1 MNRQAIQIDAP
12 RHVRLMEETLE
23 DTPLKPT
30 ECLIETRVSMIS
42 PGTELSRAF
51 GLKAGATYPVRPG
64 YCTVGIVK
72 AQGEAVTACAL
83 GDRVLF
89 SGPHASLQ
97 VYDVS
102 HSDGGVLYR
111 LDPRLSDEEGAFL
124 MMGWIAMNGILTAD
138 VKLTDTVAIYGL
150 GNLGL
155 VLALLYRHMG
165 VRVIGLDPVRQRAD
179 TARACGLDNIVDKV
193 PDQQVA
199 SVLELTHGR
208 GADIVVDATGMSAA
222 IVNAV
227 ASAAKHGQVIL
238 LGSPREAYVTDIT
251 PTLNAI
257 HMKLLKVIGALN
269 RGFPYEEAP
278 GSRLSIH
285 KGLDTLTHLFLDHT
299 LDIQRF
305 ITHRIQ
311 PSDIWSAYEALMND
325 KAHTQGVIIEWKT

>member
-1 MNRQAIQIDAP
+1 MKRHAIIIDAP
-12 RHVRLMEETLE
+12 KQVRLIEENLP
-23 DTPLKPT
+23 DSPLKPH
-30 ECLIETRVSMIS
+30 ECLIETNVSMIS

-51 GLKAGATYPVRPG
+51 GLKQGASYPVYPG
-64 YCTVGIVK
+64 YCSVGIVQ
-72 AQGEAVTACAL
+72 AVGSSVTACAV

-97 VYDVS
+97 VYDNTR
-102 HSDGGVLYR
+102 SDGGVLYR

-124 MMGWIAMNGILTAD
+124 MMGWIAMNGILHAD

-155 VLALLYRHMG
+155 VLALLYKSMG
-165 VRVIGLDPVRQRAD
+165 VKVIGLDPVKERAQ
-179 TARACGLDNIVDKV
+179 TARRAGLVHIVDEA
-193 PDQQVA
+193 PSQQVPA
-199 SVLELTHGR
+199 VMALTNGK

-222 IVNAV
+222 IVNAI

-269 RGFPYEEAP
+269 RGFPYDEQP

-285 KGLDTLTHLFLDHT
+285 KGLDTLSELLINKT
-299 LDIQRF
+299 LDIDWF
-305 ITHRIQ
+305 ITHRIA
-311 PSDIWSAYEALMND
+311 PRDIWSAYDALMND
-325 KAHTQGVIIEWKT
+325 KAHTQGVIIRWKS

>member
-1 MNRQAIQIDAP
+1 MNRIAIQIDAP
-12 RHVRLMEETLE
+12 RQVRLIEETIDATTLH
-23 DTPLKPT
+23 PH
-30 ECLIETRVSMIS
+30 ECLIETTVSMIS

-64 YCTVGIVK
+64 YCSVGIVK
-72 AQGEAVTACAL
+72 AKGSAVSTCEV

-97 VYDVS
+97 VYDPS
-102 HSDGGVLYR
+102 KSDGGVQYK
-111 LDPRLSDEEGAFL
+111 LDPRLSDEQGAFL

-155 VLALLYRHMG
+155 VLALLYKRMG
-165 VRVIGLDPVRQRAD
+165 VKVIGLDPVISRAN
-179 TARACGLDNIVDKV
+179 TARDCGLVNVIDGA
-193 PDQQVA
+193 PATQVA
-199 SVLELTHGR
+199 AVLELTQGR

-238 LGSPREAYVTDIT
+238 LGSPRESYVTDIT

-285 KGLDTLTHLFLDHT
+285 KGLNTLSELFLDGT
-299 LDIQRF
+299 LDIERF
-305 ITHRIQ
+305 ISRRIQ
-311 PSDIWSAYEALMND
+311 PKDIWEAYEALMND
-325 KAHTQGVIIEWKT
+325 KAHTQGVIIRWKD

>member
-1 MNRQAIQIDAP
+1 MNRIAIQIDAP
-12 RHVRLMEETLE
+12 RQVRLIEETIDASDLR
-23 DTPLKPT
+23 PT
-30 ECLIETRVSMIS
+30 ECLIETSVSMIS

-64 YCTVGIVK
+64 YCSVGIVK
-72 AQGEAVTACAL
+72 AKGVAVKACEV

-89 SGPHASLQ
+89 SGPHASAQ
-97 VYDVS
+97 IYDPS
-102 HSDGGVLYR
+102 KSDGGVLYK
-111 LDPRLSDEEGAFL
+111 LDPRLSDEQGAFL

-155 VLALLYRHMG
+155 VLALLYKRMG
-165 VRVIGLDPVRQRAD
+165 VNVIGLDPVVSRAE
-179 TARACGLDNIVDKV
+179 TARACGLAQVIDGAPN
-193 PDQQVA
+193 QQVT
-199 SVLELTHGR
+199 SVLALTQGR

-227 ASAAKHGQVIL
+227 ASAAKYGQVIL

-269 RGFPYEEAP
+269 RGFPYDEAP

-285 KGLDTLTHLFLDHT
+285 KGLNTLTELFLDGT
-299 LDIQRF
+299 LNIERF
-305 ITHRIQ
+305 ISRRIQ
-311 PSDIWSAYEALMND
+311 PKDIWTAYDALMND
-325 KAHTQGVIIEWKT
+325 KAHTQGVIIRWKD